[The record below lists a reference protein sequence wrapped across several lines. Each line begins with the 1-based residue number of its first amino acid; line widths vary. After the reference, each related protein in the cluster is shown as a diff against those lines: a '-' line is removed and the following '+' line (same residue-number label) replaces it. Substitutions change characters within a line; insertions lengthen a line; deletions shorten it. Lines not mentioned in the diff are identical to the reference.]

1 MSNVDKVVDKSKV
14 KVSDSKVSSRYFS
27 NDVMK
32 ITPYTKR
39 VITPQKPKQR
49 EEVLNVYKNTECQYI
64 VGVKCSLAQ
73 CTLMKCNRVQ
83 EKAQLVTPE
92 LSLPPKHK
100 IYVEMGDDYFRRVHM
115 KATASKYKTPTI
127 NSGHLITRES
137 PSKLS
142 IFSDEERDA
151 INEGITANKRS
162 EPTITYPVDISTEE
176 D

>member
-83 EKAQLVTPE
+83 
-92 LSLPPKHK
+92 
-100 IYVEMGDDYFRRVHM
+100 
-115 KATASKYKTPTI
+115 
-127 NSGHLITRES
+127 
-137 PSKLS
+137 
-142 IFSDEERDA
+142 
-151 INEGITANKRS
+151 
-162 EPTITYPVDISTEE
+162 
-176 D
+176 